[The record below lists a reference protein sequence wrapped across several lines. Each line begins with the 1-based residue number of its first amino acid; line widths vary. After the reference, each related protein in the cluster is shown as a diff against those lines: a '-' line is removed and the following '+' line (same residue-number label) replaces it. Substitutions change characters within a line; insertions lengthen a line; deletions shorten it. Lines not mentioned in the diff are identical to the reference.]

1 MPAGQ
6 QPDDV
11 DVLVVLRIPGQSVVS
26 PGHLQPQG
34 ERQHSC
40 MQWSGQVRS
49 GQVKTEQV
57 QVRSGQVKTEQV
69 QVRSGSVQGK
79 VVVL

>member
-1 MPAGQ
+1 MRCEVPAGH

-49 GQVKTEQV
+49 GQNRTG
-57 QVRSGQVKTEQV
+57 SGQV
-69 QVRSGSVQGK
+69 RFSSGESCCFMK
-79 VVVL
+79 N